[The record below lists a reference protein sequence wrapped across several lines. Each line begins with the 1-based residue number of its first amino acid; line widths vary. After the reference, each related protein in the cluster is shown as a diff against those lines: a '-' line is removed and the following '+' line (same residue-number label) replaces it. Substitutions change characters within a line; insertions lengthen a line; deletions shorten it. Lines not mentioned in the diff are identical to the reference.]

1 MKKKR
6 ETVEKQGEDEDEG
19 NEVGGNDRKE
29 EWSES
34 RSVGMDDEKWRK
46 TIDERPPVENTEP
59 RVNFVSCP
67 LCQPSVQ

>member
-6 ETVEKQGEDEDEG
+6 ETVEKLGEDENEG

-59 RVNFVSCP
+59 RS
-67 LCQPSVQ
+67 